1 MQSIKHLE
9 NKAEEYF
16 STKQEAYRKD
26 VERAFGIL
34 QARFAIIRQ
43 PTRGWDRDSLSTTML
58 ACIILHNMIV
68 EDERDDYYNGESDD
82 DEPNPNRSR
91 RARARIYD
99 GPNLPRDPR
108 TGYISMAEYMFRY
121 RRIRSRVGNNNLRND
136 LVQHVWANRRH

>member
-1 MQSIKHLE
+1 MQSIRQPE
-9 NKAEEYF
+9 NEQEEYF
-16 STKQEAYRKD
+16 STKQEAYHKD

-43 PTRGWDRDSLSTTML
+43 PARGWDKDSLSTIML

-68 EDERDDYYNGESDD
+68 EDERDNYYHGESDD

-99 GPNLPRDPR
+99 GPNLLVNPK
-108 TGYISMAEYMFRY
+108 TGKITMAKYMSRY
-121 RRIRSRVGNNNLRND
+121 CRVRSHIGNNNLQKD
-136 LVQHVWANRRH
+136 LVKHVWSTTG